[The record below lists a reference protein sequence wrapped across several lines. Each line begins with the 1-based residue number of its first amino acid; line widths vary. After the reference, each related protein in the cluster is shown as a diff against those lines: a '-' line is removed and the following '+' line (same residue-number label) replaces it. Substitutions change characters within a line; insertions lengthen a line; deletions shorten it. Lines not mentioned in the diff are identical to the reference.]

1 MLIKTKSGAT
11 TKKEVSK
18 ATLIRNNADHNN
30 IVAFRLTT
38 EQLEQLKTKA
48 ESESRSVS
56 NYIKTQ
62 LFNQT
67 QN

>member
-1 MLIKTKSGAT
+1 MIIKTKAVAT

-38 EQLEQLKTKA
+38 AQLEQLKAKA
-48 ESESRSVS
+48 SAEQRSIS
-56 NYIKTQ
+56 NYVKTQ

-67 QN
+67 QL